1 MRHGSSLGNHGL
13 GELKPSRIG
22 IISDHWLETNAQR
35 GQRRDERYWQILGK
49 PTEVT
54 AVTLQGDRQRGTV
67 QDDPRESQHISQR
80 RPFKQTAGDAVTST
94 QAVKKF
100 WLKYL
105 FVGPV
110 RSSCFKGRQ
119 LVSLALTPLR
129 AQFSPDSGEEE
140 ALPSS
145 LRHAHPAAHGWEAPN
160 TAPWNWTQD
169 LINEIRYFKQLPRNA
184 KRGKG
189 NWKRCFS
196 PVPGQGQAAIPAPC
210 LQPPRCGQEP
220 PPQPARPLPVL
231 GDADDPVLLGHDRCH
246 VHHLL
251 RALHFVEQ
259 EGLAGQR
266 FGLRLRR
273 HEAPPLREDGRAG
286 RRQHRASPGLPG
298 KQEPTRRR
306 HRPRAGPPRGVTGRQ
321 REAGRGAMAA
331 GGVAIPQRPRGPGR
345 PARGGKRVYWNA
357 GTPQA
362 EAAVSGR
369 LGRTGEFAVTRSA
382 VKPGFL
388 YDESRNSPSEFVPEG
403 NATGLQQLDFSAL
416 LLFARVSRWI
426 WWGPRGPKALR

>member
-35 GQRRDERYWQILGK
+35 GQRRDESYWQILGK

-119 LVSLALTPLR
+119 LVSSALTPLR

-220 PPQPARPLPVL
+220 RRSPPARYLSSETLMTPSSL
-231 GDADDPVLLGHDRCH
+231 GTIAAMFTTSCEPSTLLSR
-246 VHHLL
+246 
-251 RALHFVEQ
+251 R
-259 EGLAGQR
+259 
-266 FGLRLRR
+266 GLRVNALGCGSAAMRHRR
-273 HEAPPLREDGRAG
+273 CGRTDVRVAGSTAPP
-286 RRQHRASPGLPG
+286 PGGPG
-298 KQEPTRRR
+298 SRNQ
-306 HRPRAGPPRGVTGRQ
+306 
-321 REAGRGAMAA
+321 RGA
-331 GGVAIPQRPRGPGR
+331 
-345 PARGGKRVYWNA
+345 
-357 GTPQA
+357 GTA
-362 EAAVSGR
+362 
-369 LGRTGEFAVTRSA
+369 
-382 VKPGFL
+382 
-388 YDESRNSPSEFVPEG
+388 PEP
-403 NATGLQQLDFSAL
+403 
-416 LLFARVSRWI
+416 
-426 WWGPRGPKALR
+426 GPRGAWRAGSGRRGEGQWRPEASPFRSAPGARVGLRGAGKGCIEMRGRPRQKRLWVEGSAARASSQWRGLQ